1 MRTLNAE
8 QAARLLHLTPK
19 RVRILARE
27 GKLPASRVGRQWLF
41 REEDLER
48 LVAGQAFGRRAGA
61 TPTLSISA
69 RNHLRGRIRRLTI
82 DGLMAE
88 VQLDIGGQ
96 ELVAVITRS
105 SAERLRL
112 KVGDEALAIVKS
124 TEVIIGTH
132 GGDE

>member
-1 MRTLNAE
+1 MQTLNAE
-8 QAARLLHLTPK
+8 QAAKVLHLTAK

-48 LVAGQAFGRRAGA
+48 LVATGSGRRAE
-61 TPTLSISA
+61 TLPLLSISA
-69 RNHLRGRIRRLTI
+69 RNHLRGRVRRLTL

-124 TEVIIGTH
+124 TEVIIGKH
-132 GGDE
+132 GANE